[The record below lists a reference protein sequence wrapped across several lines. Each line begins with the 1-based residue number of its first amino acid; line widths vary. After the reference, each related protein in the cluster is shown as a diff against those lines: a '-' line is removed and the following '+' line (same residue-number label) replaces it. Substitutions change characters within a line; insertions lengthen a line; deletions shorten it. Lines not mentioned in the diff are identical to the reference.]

1 MPGMI
6 FEKAQNKI
14 RDPALLR
21 KLIVEVIGREGRSAM
36 ADVVITNPPFGK
48 KSSIV
53 AAPALRSC
61 QPVMRPSRCA
71 RRSPSARI
79 SRTLHSAAFSLKSA
93 TKKG

>member
-1 MPGMI
+1 MLGMI

-14 RDPALLR
+14 QDPALLR
-21 KLIVEVIGREGRSAM
+21 KLIVELIGREGWSAM

-61 QPVMRPSRCA
+61 QPVMRLQGAPGA
-71 RRSPSARI
+71 RRART
-79 SRTLHSAAFSLKSA
+79 SRTIHSAAFFLKSA